1 MVVCVDGSSPYHYR
15 RGDTFALTKRL
26 SVSGEQVPLSTF
38 VDFKSGMP
46 SCAGL
51 RAHVELS
58 KISNHIVCETFK
70 IAPQNYGRGQSAS
83 DINTALDMLR
93 TWQLRLPPSLQIPED
108 LNHLDPSCCI
118 LHMAHNQLILLTT
131 RPIFFAVIKQA
142 IERQGVHGD
151 YLSEEVEQAPHMP
164 TCASAAHRNL
174 LLAQQL
180 TISGRKLLQAGLH
193 FVFNAAVVLLLK
205 RLMRS
210 PVAIESEESN
220 VRNSSAASVEN
231 DVEASIQ
238 FAVSSFEEEAK
249 TGTNYPRDCCKILQ
263 DLNALTRRC
272 MSWRVQSITQENSL
286 TEDMHHGL
294 HAYNEAMYVA
304 DLHAPQQLLGEG
316 DAGYAELMTWIPS
329 KQLQLQRSFLF

>member
-1 MVVCVDGSSPYHYR
+1 
-15 RGDTFALTKRL
+15 
-26 SVSGEQVPLSTF
+26 
-38 VDFKSGMP
+38 MP

-58 KISNHIVCETFK
+58 KVSNYIVCETFK
-70 IAPQNYGRGQSAS
+70 IAPHNYGRGQSAS

-93 TWQLRLPPSLQIPED
+93 TWQLRLPPSLQIPDD
-108 LNHLDPSCCI
+108 LNHFDPSCCI

-142 IERQGVHGD
+142 VAQRVVHGN
-151 YLSEEVEQAPHMP
+151 YLPEDFGQAPHIL

-174 LLAQQL
+174 ILAQRFVQ
-180 TISGRKLLQAGLH
+180 SGRKQLQAGLH

-205 RLMRS
+205 RLMRNTVDIEPGESSTRS
-210 PVAIESEESN
+210 P
-220 VRNSSAASVEN
+220 SAMSLED
-231 DVEASIQ
+231 DVEPSIQ
-238 FAVSSFEEEAK
+238 FAIKSFEEEAK

-263 DLNALTRRC
+263 DLNTLTMRC
-272 MSWRVQSITQENSL
+272 IAWQVQPMTQQRNV
-286 TEDMHHGL
+286 TEYIHPGL
-294 HAYNEAMYVA
+294 HADNEAICAA

-329 KQLQLQRSFLF
+329 KHLQLQSSFLI